1 MRLKIE
7 YPPEQSRPE
16 SSQCALETA
25 AHQVPGNYIR
35 KKIGWEFTIIT
46 DLGPDTQRPGIQQR
60 HRYAIKACGGG
71 DK

>member
-1 MRLKIE
+1 
-7 YPPEQSRPE
+7 
-16 SSQCALETA
+16 LETA
-25 AHQVPGNYIR
+25 ADQVPGNYVR
-35 KKIGWEFTIIT
+35 KKNGWEFTIIT